1 MGQFNLISEEVFA
14 QKMDEQNTLLMGIL
28 AGQGGIVIPKSWEQ
42 IQYLIRNG
50 MASQYFPVGYEF
62 VTHDSVEN
70 TDIVWRVVGYDTI
83 KAADESLQHT
93 MVLETEKAYSNS
105 NGTIFPAYFDE
116 EEFLYF
122 CENQLDAGTYHF
134 TLLNGYEEEYGGGKT
149 YSFTLTQPVP
159 AGGVVLFPWTAT
171 TQAAETSV
179 ITYSSAVSDTAIE
192 TVGVTEGA
200 SGTLLGTADGTSPGM
215 NHTHRI
221 HYGSNNYAQSAIRQW
236 LNSDETVS
244 TWEPQTIVDK
254 PSSKLNKTGLMARLP
269 QEFLSVI
276 QPAVIPCRTSGIYE
290 INSLDGTVYTT
301 NQIYY
306 LEDRFFILSRAEID
320 GTYENHDIQDGAQLE
335 FYDGLS
341 DSERIAYAAN
351 GVAVTKRL
359 RTASG
364 TDTSLTTIVNTFGK
378 ISSTSAR
385 LGTGICPA
393 CIIA

>member
-42 IQYLIRNG
+42 IQYLTRNG

-70 TDIVWRVVGYDTI
+70 TDIVWRVVGHDTI

-105 NGTIFPAYFDE
+105 NGTIFSAYFDE

-171 TQAAETSV
+171 TQVAETSV
-179 ITYSSAVSDTAIE
+179 ITYSSAVSDAAIE

-254 PSSKLNKTGLMARLP
+254 PSSKLNKTGFMARLP
-269 QEFLSVI
+269 QEFLSVV
-276 QPAVIPCRTSGIYE
+276 QQAVIPCRTSGIYE
-290 INSLDGTVYTT
+290 INSLDGTAYTA
-301 NQIYY
+301 NQAYY

-320 GTYENHDIQDGAQLE
+320 GIYENHDIQDGVQLE

-341 DSERIAYAAN
+341 NSERITYAAN

-364 TDTSLTTIVNTFGK
+364 TDASSTTIISTSGK
-378 ISSTSAR
+378 ISTISAR
-385 LGTGICPA
+385 LGIGICPA